1 MKKYLFL
8 IAAFA
13 LPFLVKAQ
21 MLTPTVIA
29 STGGFASNANGSLS
43 YTVGEMTMVQTFSSA
58 NNFLTQGFQQP
69 EPFPTGI
76 LDLTKDEFGSFAVY
90 PNPAVDHVWFGFQ
103 FPESGKISVVL
114 YDLLGQRM
122 ADVYTANYDNG
133 KMTESFGVTNL
144 AAGEYFLT
152 ATFTSSKDNQTHL
165 ITKKLQ
171 VIN

>member
-1 MKKYLFL
+1 MKHFFTLL
-8 IAAFA
+8 LVTAAFA
-13 LPFLVKAQ
+13 LRAQ

-43 YTVGEMTMVQTFSSA
+43 YTVAEMTMVQTFSSA

-90 PNPAVDHVWFGFQ
+90 PNPAVDHVQFGFQ
-103 FPESGKISVVL
+103 FPEKGKISVTL
-114 YDLLGQRM
+114 YNSIGQKM
-122 ADVYTANYDNG
+122 ADVYFANYDSG
-133 KMTESFGVTNL
+133 KMTESFSVSNL
-144 AAGEYFLT
+144 AAGEYLLT
-152 ATFTSSKDNQTHL
+152 AYFTSEKDGQTHL